1 MLVFRLK
8 KNRGQLK
15 LQESVLNLFEYQN
28 KIAIKDDFDGL
39 ESYLDEIWSKRE
51 KNTFYVDNSETNIE
65 SQRFLQFIHKSNEL
79 KSNKYV
85 GVIHFNDIKINLL
98 PKIFFDSSIEYSN
111 QEVHQIQNHIL
122 WWLSYCR
129 KIKFP
134 NYQAS
139 LGNVKSDFFEV
150 LIYLFSK
157 YTSELLSSSI
167 YQQYEE
173 VNKELSYMK
182 GRLNV
187 NEYIHENI
195 SKGRWH
201 HLNCSYDAFVF
212 DNEFNRIIKY
222 VSTIL
227 FNATSNQDNKK
238 NLREILF
245 ILDEV
250 SDEKASA
257 EQCKKITFNPM
268 FGEFETVRDYC
279 TLFLTN
285 CVSFDYKN
293 DLKLFAFLLPM
304 EYVFEDF
311 IFGFI
316 QKEIPSIQA
325 KAQRSD
331 IYLDESQVYNLKPDL
346 FLKTAFKSLIADTK
360 YKIVYSDEKD
370 PKKGISQNDLYQ
382 MLTYA
387 VRFEVEEIILFYPD
401 TIKHNQ
407 EQSAEIIIK
416 DTLANNKVISIKA
429 FQLPIIHKEL
439 LKHGLNTNTDLKE
452 IFETT
457 RIELIEKLEEILL
470 LKVPMYDSTNTRVQ
484 IR

>member
-1 MLVFRLK
+1 MI
-8 KNRGQLK
+8 
-15 LQESVLNLFEYQN
+15 NLFEYQN
-28 KIAIKDDFDGL
+28 KVDIQDSLEGL
-39 ESYLDEIWSKRE
+39 EGFLDEIWNSRE
-51 KNTFYVDNSETNIE
+51 KNSFYSENGNDKIE

-85 GVIHFNDIKINLL
+85 GVIHYEGNKINLL
-98 PKIFFDSSIEYSN
+98 PKIFFDSEKDYSTN
-111 QEVHQIQNHIL
+111 EVSQIQNHIL

-139 LGNVKSDFFEV
+139 LGSAKSDFFEV

-157 YTSELLSSSI
+157 YTRELLNSSI

-173 VNKELSYMK
+173 VNRELSFIK
-182 GRLNV
+182 GRLNTD
-187 NEYIHENI
+187 EYINENL
-195 SKGRWH
+195 SKGKWH
-201 HLNCSYDAFVF
+201 KLNCTYDAFVF

-222 VSTIL
+222 VSTLL
-227 FNATSNQDNKK
+227 FNVTSSHDSKK
-238 NLREILF
+238 HLREILF

-250 SDEKASA
+250 SDERATA
-257 EQCKKITFNPM
+257 EQCSRISFNPM

-279 TLFLTN
+279 QLFLNN
-285 CVSFDYKN
+285 CISFDYKN

-316 QKEIPSIQA
+316 DKELEEVTA

-331 IYLDESQVYNLKPDL
+331 TYLDEGKAFNLKPDL
-346 FLKTAFKSLIADTK
+346 WLKTDYKSLIADTK

-382 MLTYA
+382 MLAYA
-387 VRFEVEEIILFYPD
+387 VRFEVDEIILFYPN
-401 TIKHNQ
+401 TIKQSQ
-407 EQSAEIIIK
+407 EEETELTIK
-416 DTLANNKVISIKA
+416 DALANGKEITIRA
-429 FQLPIIHKEL
+429 FQLPIINRGLLNANLVTKAGLSEL
-439 LKHGLNTNTDLKE
+439 
-452 IFETT
+452 FEST
-457 RIELIEKLEEILL
+457 REELINKIEKILDPTSNH
-470 LKVPMYDSTNTRVQ
+470 KQGAVSS
-484 IR
+484 

>member
-1 MLVFRLK
+1 MI
-8 KNRGQLK
+8 
-15 LQESVLNLFEYQN
+15 SLFEYQN
-28 KIAIKDDFDGL
+28 KVDTLASFDGL
-39 ESYLDEIWSKRE
+39 EGFLDEIWNSRE
-51 KNTFYVDNSETNIE
+51 KNSFYSENGNDKIE
-65 SQRFLQFIHKSNEL
+65 SQRFLQFIHKTNEL

-85 GVIHFNDIKINLL
+85 GVIHYEGEKINLL
-98 PKIFFDSSIEYSN
+98 PKIFYDGDKDYSEN
-111 QEVHQIQNHIL
+111 EINQIQNHIL

-134 NYQAS
+134 NYQAA
-139 LGNVKSDFFEV
+139 LGSTKSDFFEV

-157 YTSELLSSSI
+157 YTRELLSSSI

-173 VNKELSYMK
+173 VNRELSFIK
-182 GRLNV
+182 GRLNT
-187 NEYIHENI
+187 NEYINQNL
-195 SKGRWH
+195 STGKWH
-201 HLNCSYDAFVF
+201 KLNCTYDAFVF

-222 VSTIL
+222 VTTLL
-227 FNATSNQDNKK
+227 FNVTGYQDNKK

-250 SDEKASA
+250 SDERATA
-257 EQCKKITFNPM
+257 EQCARISFNPM

-279 TLFLTN
+279 QLFLTN

-316 QKEIPSIQA
+316 DKELEEVTA

-331 IYLDESQVYNLKPDL
+331 TYFDEDKTFNLKPDL
-346 FLKTAFKSLIADTK
+346 WLKTEEKSLIADTK

-382 MLTYA
+382 MLAYA
-387 VRFEVEEIILFYPD
+387 VRFKVDEIILFYPNTLKQAQED
-401 TIKHNQ
+401 NTELTIKDALAQ
-407 EQSAEIIIK
+407 DKEISV
-416 DTLANNKVISIKA
+416 NA
-429 FQLPIIHKEL
+429 FQLPIINREL
-439 LKHGLNTNTDLKE
+439 LSAALEAKTDLNDL
-452 IFETT
+452 FETT
-457 RIELIEKLEEILL
+457 KEELKTKIKMVLT
-470 LKVPMYDSTNTRVQ
+470 KPKRH
-484 IR
+484 

>member
-1 MLVFRLK
+1 MI
-8 KNRGQLK
+8 
-15 LQESVLNLFEYQN
+15 NLFEYQN
-28 KIAIKDDFDGL
+28 KIDIQDSFEGL
-39 ESYLDEIWSKRE
+39 EGFLDEIWNSRE
-51 KNTFYVDNSETNIE
+51 KNSFYSENGNDKIE
-65 SQRFLQFIHKSNEL
+65 SQRFLQFIHKSKEL

-85 GVIHFNDIKINLL
+85 GVIHYEGNKINLL
-98 PKIFFDSSIEYSN
+98 PKIFFDSEKEYQTN
-111 QEVHQIQNHIL
+111 EVNQIQNHIL

-139 LGNVKSDFFEV
+139 LGSAKSDFFEV

-157 YTSELLSSSI
+157 YTRELLNSSI

-173 VNKELSYMK
+173 VNRELSFIK
-182 GRLNV
+182 GRLNT
-187 NEYIHENI
+187 NEYINENL
-195 SKGRWH
+195 SKGKWH
-201 HLNCSYDAFVF
+201 KLNCTYDAFVF

-222 VSTIL
+222 VTTLL
-227 FNATSNQDNKK
+227 FNVTSSQDSKK

-250 SDEKASA
+250 SDERATP
-257 EQCKKITFNPM
+257 EQCSRISFNPM

-279 TLFLTN
+279 QLFLTN
-285 CVSFDYKN
+285 CISFDYKN

-316 QKEIPSIQA
+316 DKELEKVTA

-331 IYLDESQVYNLKPDL
+331 TYLDEGKAFNLKPDL
-346 FLKTAFKSLIADTK
+346 WLKTDHKSLIADTK

-382 MLTYA
+382 MLAYA
-387 VRFEVEEIILFYPD
+387 VRFEVDEIILFYPN
-401 TIKHNQ
+401 TIKQGQ
-407 EQSAEIIIK
+407 EEETELTIK
-416 DTLANNKVISIKA
+416 DALADGKEIFIRA
-429 FQLPIIHKEL
+429 FQLPIINRAL
-439 LKHGLNTNTDLKE
+439 LETDLEAKTDLSE
-452 IFETT
+452 LFEST
-457 RIELIEKLEEILL
+457 RQELINKIEKIL
-470 LKVPMYDSTNTRVQ
+470 VPTMYIKS
-484 IR
+484 

>member
-1 MLVFRLK
+1 MI
-8 KNRGQLK
+8 
-15 LQESVLNLFEYQN
+15 NLFEYQN
-28 KIAIKDDFDGL
+28 KVDIQASFQGL
-39 ESYLDEIWSKRE
+39 EEFLDEIWNSRE
-51 KNTFYVDNSETNIE
+51 KNSFYSDNDIDPSE
-65 SQRFLQFIHKSNEL
+65 SQRFLQFLHKTNEL

-85 GVIHFNDIKINLL
+85 GVIHYNGKKINLL
-98 PKIFFDSSIEYSN
+98 PKIFYEGERDYSEN
-111 QEVHQIQNHIL
+111 EVNQIQNHIL

-139 LGNVKSDFFEV
+139 LGSAKSDFFEV

-157 YTSELLSSSI
+157 YTRELLSSSI

-173 VNKELSYMK
+173 INRELSFIK
-182 GRLNV
+182 GRLNTHQ
-187 NEYIHENI
+187 YIHQNL

-201 HLNCSYDAFVF
+201 QINCTYDAFLV

-222 VSTIL
+222 VSTLL
-227 FNATSNQDNKK
+227 FNVTSNPDNKK

-250 SDEKASA
+250 SDERATA
-257 EQCKKITFNPM
+257 EQCARISFNPM
-268 FGEFETVRDYC
+268 FGQFETVRDYC
-279 TLFLTN
+279 QLFLKN

-316 QKEIPSIQA
+316 DREMEDVTA

-331 IYLDESQVYNLKPDL
+331 LYLDEDKIYNLKPDL
-346 FLKTAFKSLIADTK
+346 WLKTKEKSLIADTK

-370 PKKGISQNDLYQ
+370 PKRGISQNDLYQ
-382 MLTYA
+382 MLAYA
-387 VRFEVEEIILFYPD
+387 IRFEVDEIILLYPNTLRAVQAD
-401 TIKHNQ
+401 NSQ
-407 EQSAEIIIK
+407 LIIK
-416 DTLANNKVISIKA
+416 DKLAQGKEISIRA
-429 FQLPIIHKEL
+429 FQLPIINRELLNLELKANRGLKEL
-439 LKHGLNTNTDLKE
+439 FENTKEELKIKLKTALTN
-452 IFETT
+452 
-457 RIELIEKLEEILL
+457 
-470 LKVPMYDSTNTRVQ
+470 N
-484 IR
+484 

>member
-1 MLVFRLK
+1 MI
-8 KNRGQLK
+8 
-15 LQESVLNLFEYQN
+15 NLFEYQN
-28 KIAIKDDFDGL
+28 KVDIQDSFEGL
-39 ESYLDEIWSKRE
+39 EGFLDEIWNSRE
-51 KNTFYVDNSETNIE
+51 KNSFYSKNGNDKIE

-85 GVIHFNDIKINLL
+85 GVIHYEGNKINLL
-98 PKIFFDSSIEYSN
+98 PKIFFDSEREYQTN
-111 QEVHQIQNHIL
+111 EVNQIQNHIL

-139 LGNVKSDFFEV
+139 LGSAKSDFFEV

-157 YTSELLSSSI
+157 YTRELLNSSI

-173 VNKELSYMK
+173 VNRELSFIK
-182 GRLNV
+182 GRLNT
-187 NEYIHENI
+187 NEYINENL
-195 SKGRWH
+195 SKGKWH
-201 HLNCSYDAFVF
+201 KLNCTYDAFVF

-222 VSTIL
+222 VTTLL
-227 FNATSNQDNKK
+227 FNVTSSQDSKK

-250 SDEKASA
+250 SDARA
-257 EQCKKITFNPM
+257 TGEQCSIISFNPM

-279 TLFLTN
+279 QLFLTN
-285 CVSFDYKN
+285 CISFDYKN

-316 QKEIPSIQA
+316 DKELEKVTA

-331 IYLDESQVYNLKPDL
+331 TYLDEGKAFNLKPDL
-346 FLKTAFKSLIADTK
+346 WLKTDHKSLIADTK
-360 YKIVYSDEKD
+360 YKIVYSDERD

-382 MLTYA
+382 MLAYA
-387 VRFEVEEIILFYPD
+387 VRFEVDEIILFYPN
-401 TIKHNQ
+401 TIKQSQ
-407 EQSAEIIIK
+407 EEETELTIK
-416 DTLANNKVISIKA
+416 DAFADGKEISIRA
-429 FQLPIIHKEL
+429 FQLPIINRAL
-439 LKHGLNTNTDLKE
+439 LETDLEAKTDLSE
-452 IFETT
+452 LFEYT
-457 RIELIEKLEEILL
+457 RQELINKIEKIL
-470 LKVPMYDSTNTRVQ
+470 VPTLYIKS
-484 IR
+484 

>member
-1 MLVFRLK
+1 MI
-8 KNRGQLK
+8 
-15 LQESVLNLFEYQN
+15 NLFEYQN
-28 KIAIKDDFDGL
+28 KVDIQDSFEGL
-39 ESYLDEIWSKRE
+39 EGFLDEIWNSRE
-51 KNTFYVDNSETNIE
+51 KNSFYSKNGNDKIE

-85 GVIHFNDIKINLL
+85 GVIHYEGNKINLL
-98 PKIFFDSSIEYSN
+98 PKIFFDTEKEYQTN
-111 QEVHQIQNHIL
+111 EVNQIQNHIL

-139 LGNVKSDFFEV
+139 LGSAKNDFFEV

-157 YTSELLSSSI
+157 YTRELLNSSI

-173 VNKELSYMK
+173 VNRELSFIK
-182 GRLNV
+182 GRLNT
-187 NEYIHENI
+187 NEYINENL
-195 SKGRWH
+195 SKGKWH
-201 HLNCSYDAFVF
+201 KLNCTYDAFVF

-222 VSTIL
+222 VTNVL
-227 FNATSNQDNKK
+227 FNVTSSQDSKK

-250 SDEKASA
+250 SDQRATA
-257 EQCKKITFNPM
+257 EQCSRISFNPM

-279 TLFLTN
+279 QLFLTN
-285 CVSFDYKN
+285 CISFDYKN

-316 QKEIPSIQA
+316 DKELEKVTA

-331 IYLDESQVYNLKPDL
+331 TYLDEGKTFNLKPDL
-346 FLKTAFKSLIADTK
+346 WLKTDHKSLIADTK
-360 YKIVYSDEKD
+360 YKIIYSDEKD

-382 MLTYA
+382 MLAYA
-387 VRFEVEEIILFYPD
+387 VRFEVDEIILFYPN
-401 TIKHNQ
+401 TIKQAQ
-407 EQSAEIIIK
+407 EEETMLTIK
-416 DTLANNKVISIKA
+416 DALANDKEISVRA
-429 FQLPIIHKEL
+429 FQLPIINKAL
-439 LKHGLNTNTDLKE
+439 LKTDIEPNTDLSVL
-452 IFETT
+452 FEST
-457 RIELIEKLEEILL
+457 RQELINKIEKIL
-470 LKVPMYDSTNTRVQ
+470 VSTMYLMK
-484 IR
+484 

>member
-1 MLVFRLK
+1 MV
-8 KNRGQLK
+8 
-15 LQESVLNLFEYQN
+15 NLFEYQN
-28 KIAIKDDFDGL
+28 KVDIQDSFEGL
-39 ESYLDEIWSKRE
+39 EGFLDEIWNSRE
-51 KNTFYVDNSETNIE
+51 KNSLYSENGNDKIE

-85 GVIHFNDIKINLL
+85 GVIHYEGNKINLL
-98 PKIFFDSSIEYSN
+98 PKIFFDSEKEYQTN
-111 QEVHQIQNHIL
+111 EVNQIQNHIL

-139 LGNVKSDFFEV
+139 LGSAKSDFFEV

-157 YTSELLSSSI
+157 YTRELLNSSI
-167 YQQYEE
+167 YRQYEE
-173 VNKELSYMK
+173 VNRELSFIK
-182 GRLNV
+182 GRLNT
-187 NEYIHENI
+187 NEYINENL
-195 SKGRWH
+195 SKGKWH
-201 HLNCSYDAFVF
+201 KLNCTYDAFVF

-222 VSTIL
+222 VTTLL
-227 FNATSNQDNKK
+227 FNVTSSQDSKK

-250 SDEKASA
+250 SDERATA
-257 EQCKKITFNPM
+257 EQFSRISFNPM

-279 TLFLTN
+279 QLFLTN
-285 CVSFDYKN
+285 CISFDYKN

-316 QKEIPSIQA
+316 DKELEKVTA

-331 IYLDESQVYNLKPDL
+331 TYLDEGKAFILKPDL
-346 FLKTAFKSLIADTK
+346 WLKTDHKSLIADTK

-382 MLTYA
+382 MLAYA
-387 VRFEVEEIILFYPD
+387 VRFEVDEIILFYPN
-401 TIKHNQ
+401 TIKQGQ
-407 EQSAEIIIK
+407 EEETELTIK
-416 DTLANNKVISIKA
+416 DALAAGKEISIRA
-429 FQLPIIHKEL
+429 FQLPIINRAL
-439 LKHGLNTNTDLKE
+439 LETDLEAKTDLSE
-452 IFETT
+452 LFEST
-457 RIELIEKLEEILL
+457 RQELINKIEKIL
-470 LKVPMYDSTNTRVQ
+470 VPTMY
-484 IR
+484 IAH